1 MSFSS
6 YDADPLRCLQWLE
19 QNNGALTQLGHQ
31 LKIELKWLKIF
42 LDWSRKCFCS
52 LEDLK
57 HLLKGVEA
65 EVQYARNELHS
76 LCYRVSPPINE
87 SLGSV
92 IFNIITRIAPF
103 KLQVKEAFVS
113 VSQYHQVEDDHTSL
127 EFIDSVVEF
136 LNDSLSYWNEK
147 LIALE
152 LMEKIES
159 LQYKLRFSRDF
170 LRLTKKE
177 CTDLEKWKSLLMHI
191 ENLAAKVTGLSL
203 LDEDLDKE
211 RSLSLKLE
219 LSDLAR
225 DVIPIKQ
232 ELAGVYTV
240 LMRGLMIQKPR
251 TCSMDE
257 FVVGFVDF
265 LLKNIVE
272 VQKKC
277 EVGGTMRNMLET
289 LHEELRL
296 LVYFLTDPPK
306 EYAEEEKVNEY
317 LIQIEAAIHEVASAS
332 YTSDVKEMNDDIAN
346 EMHDLLRKIE
356 FIAKEVEE
364 VYQRVPRSSRY
375 AFCRTNGLGFIDF
388 LLVKLNELLVVK
400 ADLIAPV
407 KHQIEAISRELEF
420 MRSFLVDFANKE
432 YEQSEKLKDLNDRVI
447 DVAYKSE
454 YVIDSLMV
462 KDGPLWRCMLSDLEK
477 DFKLVKVEIANTYA
491 TERLKKSTPDVVIA
505 NSSKVS
511 VQADSVAMEELV
523 GFKDEASLLI
533 GRLTRGPVQLDTV
546 SIVGMP
552 GLGKTTL
559 AKKIYNDNYVANYFY
574 IRAWCCISQQYN
586 RRQLLLDILSQV
598 TKLSNRVMDSM
609 SDGDLADK
617 LRKCLMRQRYLIAID
632 DIWTIEAWDDLSGSF
647 PDDDCGSRIL
657 LTSRLQDVAS
667 EVNRDGIHLL
677 RFLSKEES
685 WELLQ
690 LKIFPKESCPLEL
703 IEIGNIIAEKCHGLP
718 LFVVLVAGLLS
729 KIERSKDCWEKFE
742 GKLSSEITHDPKQLM
757 DIVDMSYQNLP
768 DHLKPCFLYLGMFL
782 EDKKIPASQLKWLWI
797 AEGLVQRS
805 LTESLEDVAEH
816 YLMELVSRSLVL
828 VSERR
833 LTTGIKA
840 CRIHDLL
847 RDFCLEKSKEEK
859 FLEWIYELDGSHD
872 LQIYD
877 EDYGADPHY
886 PFASVPK
893 SYHQR
898 RLCVNTKRNKFI
910 LSRPSGPSVRSLQFY
925 ATFDKDPQYAY
936 DVSFISHNF
945 RLLKVLD
952 LRSINLGSSFQCV
965 LFSLVQLKYL
975 AVQGAFDLIPTPE
988 GQFYNLETF
997 LVKGLR
1003 GEIRI
1008 PVTLWN
1014 MTSLRHLHID
1024 DRASF
1029 YWPNDDEEFFEEFTQ
1044 MDNLLSFSTPVL
1056 DNAPS
1061 MENLLRR
1068 SANLRKLSCIL
1079 REPWQFP
1086 SLDFLSQLESLKMFY
1101 YGGMFQSSS
1110 SFNFPTN
1117 LKKLTLSKF
1126 RRPWIEISTIGR
1138 LPNLEVLKL
1147 LFRAYEGEEWDVKDD
1162 EFEKLKYLKM
1172 DSLNIARWL
1181 TSSDPFPRL
1190 ERLLLQSCKNL
1201 EEIPSCFGDIPTLQ
1215 MIEVKLCSNA
1225 ATSSAWQI
1233 QEEQIDMGNEQLNVL
1248 ITHPEWHSGAFSQ
1261 EP

>member
-1 MSFSS
+1 MSFFS

-19 QNNGALTQLGHQ
+19 QNNGSLTQLGNQ

-42 LDWSRKCFCS
+42 LHWSSKCVCS
-52 LEDLK
+52 FEDLK
-57 HLLKGVEA
+57 HLLKSVEA

-87 SLGSV
+87 TLGSV
-92 IFNIITRIAPF
+92 IFDIITRIAPF

-113 VSQYHQVEDDHTSL
+113 LSQCLLQPEDDLSL

-136 LNDSLSYWNEK
+136 LEDFLCYYDDK
-147 LIALE
+147 LIVPE
-152 LMEKIES
+152 VKEKMES

-170 LRLTKKE
+170 LRLTVKE

-191 ENLAAKVTGLSL
+191 ENLAAKTSGVSL

-211 RSLSLKLE
+211 RSLSMKLE
-219 LSDLAR
+219 LSDLSR
-225 DVIPIKQ
+225 DVIPMKQ
-232 ELAGVYTV
+232 EFAGVYTV
-240 LMRGLMIQKPR
+240 LLKGLMIQKPR

-272 VQKKC
+272 LQQKC
-277 EVGGTMRNMLET
+277 EAGGTVRNVLEK

-306 EYAEEEKVNEY
+306 EYLEEEKVNEY
-317 LIQIEAAIHEVASAS
+317 LIQIEAAIHEVAFARE
-332 YTSDVKEMNDDIAN
+332 TNEDIADD
-346 EMHDLLRKIE
+346 EMLVFLSDLLKKIE
-356 FIAKEVEE
+356 FIAREVKE

-375 AFCRTNGLGFIDF
+375 ASPRTSGLGFIDF
-388 LLVKLNELLVVK
+388 LLGNLNDLLIVK
-400 ADLIAPV
+400 ANLIAPV
-407 KHQIEAISRELEF
+407 KNQIEAISRELEY
-420 MRSFLVDFANKE
+420 MRSFLVHFANKK
-432 YEQSEKLKDLNDRVI
+432 YEQSEKLKDLNDGVI
-447 DVAYKSE
+447 DVTYKAE

-462 KDGPLWRCMLSDLEK
+462 KGGPLWRNMLSDLEK
-477 DFKLVKVEIANTYA
+477 DIKLVKLEIANM
-491 TERLKKSTPDVVIA
+491 ERFKKSTPVVTA
-505 NSSKVS
+505 NS
-511 VQADSVAMEELV
+511 VQTDSVAMEEVV
-523 GFKDEASLLI
+523 GFEDEASLII

-574 IRAWCCISQQYN
+574 IRAWCCISQQHN

-598 TKLSNRVMDSM
+598 TKISNRLTDTM

-617 LRKCLMRQRYLIAID
+617 LRKCLMRKRYLIAID

-667 EVNRDGIHLL
+667 QVNHDGIHLL

-690 LKIFPKESCPLEL
+690 LKTFPKESCPLEL
-703 IEIGNIIAEKCHGLP
+703 TEIGNIIAEKCEGLP

-729 KIERSKDCWEKFE
+729 KRERSRECWENFE
-742 GKLSSEITHDPKQLM
+742 GDLSSEITHDPKKLM

-768 DHLKPCFLYLGMFL
+768 HHLKPCFLYLGVFL

-797 AEGLVQRS
+797 AEGLVKKS

-833 LTTGIKA
+833 LTRGIKA
-840 CRIHDLL
+840 CRVHDLL
-847 RDFCLEKSKEEK
+847 RDFCLRKSKEEN
-859 FLEWIYELDGSHD
+859 FLEWIYGSHG
-872 LQIYD
+872 LQSYG
-877 EDYGADPHY
+877 EDYGADPHD
-886 PFASVPK
+886 PFSSEPK

-898 RLCVNTKRNKFI
+898 RLCVYTKRNKFI
-910 LSRPSGPSVRSLQFY
+910 LSRPSGPSVRSLLFY

-952 LRSINLGSSFQCV
+952 LRSINLGSSFQHI

-975 AVQGAFDLIPTPE
+975 AVQGAFDLIPASK
-988 GQFYNLETF
+988 GQFCNLETF

-1029 YWPNDDEEFFEEFTQ
+1029 YWPNGDEEFFEEFTQ
-1044 MDNLLSFSTPVL
+1044 MDNLLTFSTPVL

-1086 SLDFLSQLESLKMFY
+1086 SLDFLSQLESLKVFY

-1110 SFNFPTN
+1110 SFNFPKN

-1126 RRPWIEISTIGR
+1126 RRPWNEISTIGI

-1147 LFRAYEGEEWDVKDD
+1147 LFRAYEGEEWEVRDD
-1162 EFEKLKYLKM
+1162 EFEKLKFLKM
-1172 DSLNIARWL
+1172 DSLNIARWS
-1181 TSSDPFPRL
+1181 TSDDPFPHL

-1215 MIEVKLCSNA
+1215 MIEVKLCSNE

-1233 QEEQIDMGNEQLNVL
+1233 QEEQNDMGNEQLKVL
-1248 ITHPEWHSGAFSQ
+1248 ITHPEWSSGAFTQ